1 MRTLKFIVEG
11 QTLRPDPTCDFSN
24 LVPGSSDYLQAEFD
38 FSAEWDNR
46 VKVVG
51 FFSNLGKEYEPQVLK
66 NGKYCVIPSEALAKS
81 IFKVQIIGHKLC
93 TNKVIVHQKG
103 GKV

>member
-1 MRTLKFIVEG
+1 MRTLKFIVDG
-11 QTLRPDPTCDFSN
+11 QTLRPDPACNFDG
-24 LVPGSSDYLQAEFD
+24 LVPGSTGYLQAEFD
-38 FSAEWDNR
+38 FSAEWANR
-46 VKVVG
+46 AKVVG

-81 IFKVQIIGHKLC
+81 IFKVQIIGQDLSTHKL
-93 TNKVIVHQKG
+93 IVHQKG